1 MVVIMKSNILKI
13 SIVFFMFL
21 TTPIILPTTALTN
34 ENTNLVYEYY
44 NYQKMTELLQNLQSQ
59 YPDIMKLE
67 TYGKTYEGRDV
78 WLVTISDNVN
88 LDEKEPGV
96 LFMGAHHANEKPS
109 YEVLLFFIKY
119 VLDNYTKI
127 DRVRNVVDNTQIFV
141 IPMVNPDGVE
151 YSINTEEWRKNREPN
166 YDDNGDIISYGV
178 DLNRNYDF
186 RWNLLE
192 KFPSLYGGQ
201 WIASPESF
209 GYRGEAPF
217 SEKETTAVKNVV
229 EQHLINIS
237 LSYHT
242 YGEFITYPWT
252 DNSGRTPD
260 EDLFVS
266 VGEGICSINDY
277 ELYGTQNTVIPRP
290 GGTLGTSENWLYA
303 TQGILSF
310 TIEIC
315 KTRVPINPDTV
326 YEYCSTH
333 VEVNL
338 YVCERAA
345 DIANNGPPKVTQCSS
360 PFPNLLSLLH
370 QFFNSVPK

>member
-141 IPMVNPDGVE
+141 IPMLNPDGVE

-186 RWNLLE
+186 RWDLLE

-229 EQHLINIS
+229 EQHLINLS

-345 DIANNGPPKVTQCSS
+345 DIKNNGPPKVKQCSS
-360 PFPNLLSLLH
+360 VFTDVLSMIH
-370 QFFNSVPK
+370 KFF

>member
-1 MVVIMKSNILKI
+1 MKSGIVKI
-13 SIVFFMFL
+13 SIVFVMLF
-21 TTPIILPTTALTN
+21 TTPIILPITAFN
-34 ENTNLVYEYY
+34 IENTNMVYEYY
-44 NYQKMTELLQNLQSQ
+44 NYQKMTALLQTLQSQ
-59 YPDIMKLE
+59 NPDIMKLE
-67 TYGKTYEGRDV
+67 SYGKTYEGREIWV
-78 WLVTISDNVN
+78 VKISDNVDI
-88 LDEKEPGV
+88 DEKEPGV
-96 LFMGAHHANEKPS
+96 LFMGAHHGNEIPS
-109 YEVLLFFIKY
+109 YESLLFFINY
-119 VLDNYTKI
+119 TLSNYTKV

-151 YSINTEEWRKNREPN
+151 YTLNSEEWRKNREPN
-166 YDDNGDIISYGV
+166 YDGSGTIVSYGV

-186 RWNLLE
+186 KWDLLE
-192 KFPSLYGGQ
+192 IFPSLYGGK
-201 WIASPESF
+201 WIASPDSWGF
-209 GYRGEAPF
+209 RGETPF

-266 VGEGICSINDY
+266 VGEGICSINNY
-277 ELYGTQNTVIPRP
+277 ELYGTENTVIPRP

-315 KTRVPINPDTV
+315 KTRAPTNPATV

-345 DIANNGPPKVTQCSS
+345 DIANNGPPRVMQYSS
-360 PFPNLLSLLH
+360 TLPKCFSLIH
-370 QFFNSVPK
+370 QFLSCVSNT

>member
-1 MVVIMKSNILKI
+1 MKSYILKI

-21 TTPIILPTTALTN
+21 TTPIILPTTALN
-34 ENTNLVYEYY
+34 IENSNLVYEYY

-59 YPDIMKLE
+59 NPDIMKLDS
-67 TYGKTYEGRDV
+67 YGKTYEGREIWV
-78 WLVTISDNVN
+78 VKISDNVN

-96 LFMGAHHANEKPS
+96 LFMGAHHGNEKPS
-109 YEVLLFFIKY
+109 YEALLFFVKY
-119 VLDNYTKI
+119 VLDNYTKE

-151 YSINTEEWRKNREPN
+151 YSINSEEWRKNREPN
-166 YDDNGDIISYGV
+166 YDNSGNIISYGV

-186 RWNLLE
+186 KWNLLE
-192 KFPSLYGGQ
+192 IVPSLYGGT
-201 WIASPESF
+201 WVSSPDSWN
-209 GYRGEAPF
+209 YRGDAPF
-217 SEKETTAVKNVV
+217 SEKETTAVKTLV

-237 LSYHT
+237 ISYHT

-266 VGEGICSINDY
+266 VGEGICSINNY
-277 ELYGTQNTVIPRP
+277 ELYGTENTLIPRP
-290 GGTLGTSENWLYA
+290 GGTLGISENWLYG

-315 KTRVPINPDTV
+315 KTRAPTNPATV

-345 DIANNGPPKVTQCSS
+345 DITNNGPPKINQCSS
-360 PFPNLLSLLH
+360 TFPNILSLLH
-370 QFFNSVPK
+370 QFVNCVPNL

>member
-34 ENTNLVYEYY
+34 ENTNMVYEYY
-44 NYQKMTELLQNLQSQ
+44 NYQEMTDLLQNLQSQ

-67 TYGKTYEGRDV
+67 SYGKTYEGRDI
-78 WLVTISDNVN
+78 WLVRISDNVN
-88 LDEKEPGV
+88 IDEKEPGV

-141 IPMVNPDGVE
+141 IPMLNPDGVE

-186 RWNLLE
+186 RWDLLE

-266 VGEGICSINDY
+266 VGEGICSINNY

-315 KTRVPINPDTV
+315 KTRVPTNPDTV

-370 QFFNSVPK
+370 QFFNSVLK

>member
-1 MVVIMKSNILKI
+1 MVVTMKSNIIKI

-109 YEVLLFFIKY
+109 YEALLFFIKY

-192 KFPSLYGGQ
+192 KFTSLYGGR
-201 WIASPESF
+201 WIASPDSF

-217 SEKETTAVKNVV
+217 SENETTAVKNVV

-266 VGEGICSINDY
+266 VGEGICSINNY

-315 KTRVPINPDTV
+315 KTRVPTNPDTV

>member
-1 MVVIMKSNILKI
+1 MKSDILKI
-13 SIVFFMFL
+13 SMVFSMLL
-21 TTPIILPTTALTN
+21 TIPIILPTTALN
-34 ENTNLVYEYY
+34 IENTNLVYEYY

-59 YPDIMKLE
+59 NSDIMKLE
-67 TYGKTYEGRDV
+67 SYGKTYEGREI
-78 WLVTISDNVN
+78 WLVKISDNVN

-96 LFMGAHHANEKPS
+96 LFMGAHHGNEKPS
-109 YEVLLFFIKY
+109 YEALLFFIKY
-119 VLDNYTKI
+119 VLDNYTKEN
-127 DRVRNVVDNTQIFV
+127 RVRNVVDNTQIFV

-151 YSINTEEWRKNREPN
+151 YSLNTEEWRKNREPN
-166 YDDNGDIISYGV
+166 YDDSGNIISFGV

-186 RWNLLE
+186 KWDFL
-192 KFPSLYGGQ
+192 KIFPSLYGGR
-201 WIASPESF
+201 WIASPDSF

-217 SEKETTAVKNVV
+217 SENETTAVKNFV

-260 EDLFVS
+260 EELFVS
-266 VGEGICSINDY
+266 VGEGICSINNY
-277 ELYGTQNTVIPRP
+277 ELYGTRNTMIPRP
-290 GGTLGTSENWLYA
+290 GGTLGTSENWLYG

-315 KTRVPINPDTV
+315 NTRTPTNPATV
-326 YEYCSTH
+326 YQYCSTH
-333 VEVNL
+333 VKVNL

-345 DIANNGPPKVTQCSS
+345 DIMNDGPPKDTQCSS
-360 PFPNLLSLLH
+360 TFPNLLTLFH
-370 QFFNSVPK
+370 QFLNCVPNP